1 MKLSEFDTGTQARL
15 ALIAI
20 AAMFKAS
27 PKLNQDEALI
37 QLRLAAAT
45 KLEAGET
52 TLAQAIQTLGQLL
65 ETS

>member
-27 PKLNQDEALI
+27 PKLNQDESLI

-52 TLAQAIQTLGQLL
+52 TLAQAIQALGQLL